1 MGLLY
6 ERAVSQRGLET
17 DYNVLA
23 FLWPTV
29 SPLACFQ
36 DFLLQHT
43 VTCGEDTVK
52 QTHSITPTRGI
63 SRKGTGEGFLV
74 LSFGHG

>member
-6 ERAVSQRGLET
+6 ERAVSQGGLET
-17 DYNVLA
+17 DNDILA
-23 FLWPTV
+23 FLWPTI

-43 VTCGEDTVK
+43 VTCGGDTLNDTQCK
-52 QTHSITPTRGI
+52 
-63 SRKGTGEGFLV
+63 KGSGEGLLV
-74 LSFGHG
+74 PSI